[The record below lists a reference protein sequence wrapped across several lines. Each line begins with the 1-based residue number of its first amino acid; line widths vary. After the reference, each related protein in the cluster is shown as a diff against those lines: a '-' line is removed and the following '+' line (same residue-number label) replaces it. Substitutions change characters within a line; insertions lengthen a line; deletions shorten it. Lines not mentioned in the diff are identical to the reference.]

1 MSVLFS
7 CLIVLP
13 VFLPVKDFVSLIW
26 NVLYKNVNKLK
37 DFLNVKKILEW
48 VYELRLWVFILVY
61 VLQASK
67 LSIHAIENKPA
78 EELPV
83 LTSAELEEITDPNVI
98 INKMITLE
106 TQSAQMKPNLGAIA
120 EYKKKVCININGHAS
135 ILTMAEVQSCVIN
148 ES

>member
-1 MSVLFS
+1 M
-7 CLIVLP
+7 
-13 VFLPVKDFVSLIW
+13 
-26 NVLYKNVNKLK
+26 
-37 DFLNVKKILEW
+37 
-48 VYELRLWVFILVY
+48 FILVY

-67 LSIHAIENKPA
+67 LSLHTIEDKPA

-83 LTSAELEEITDPNVI
+83 LTSAELEKITDPNVI

-135 ILTMAEVQSCVIN
+135 ILTMAEVQNCVIN